1 MMAKGDA
8 AEPPPK
14 RKIRQQLPLASG
26 SGVKSILA
34 GQPIKTV
41 RPVSFVV
48 RLKRVVQGVL
58 YTLQQLVG
66 FVLQLFGFC
75 LAVLD
80 GVRQRLLVLIGD
92 DDDNDE
98 VDDDVD
104 VGDEAGTKRSSSNS
118 VVKDV
123 DDDDDDATAPQ
134 LPRLPDS
141 RRTAAAVQNPSQGA
155 QGAVRAI
162 TVDGIKISSKNG
174 DNALQP
180 PDTARSPPTADEV
193 KPEIITLV
201 KLVDSAEERKRRAS
215 LEYAQQQVLQ
225 RLQEIEDMEKG
236 NAASREARDSRRR
249 AQQSYAERKL
259 EEIEQLEQ
267 SAKPNVPR
275 SVAARPPPSTADLL
289 RHASASTAA
298 SSSSI
303 LGKMGELFKQVSGGT
318 AAAVALP
325 AQPTPPPAAE
335 APAEVEEAVVVVK
348 EEEQQGPDAAFSAAV
363 RSFGSKLLPPMS
375 TQSLL
380 GYAREIDLVPGTAV
394 RAGEAVRVP
403 PSDGDDAGTDAEAA
417 AGFGPAEDV
426 V

>member
-1 MMAKGDA
+1 
-8 AEPPPK
+8 
-14 RKIRQQLPLASG
+14 
-26 SGVKSILA
+26 
-34 GQPIKTV
+34 
-41 RPVSFVV
+41 
-48 RLKRVVQGVL
+48 
-58 YTLQQLVG
+58 
-66 FVLQLFGFC
+66 
-75 LAVLD
+75 
-80 GVRQRLLVLIGD
+80 VLIGD
-92 DDDNDE
+92 DDDE
-98 VDDDVD
+98 VDEDVD
-104 VGDEAGTKRSSSNS
+104 VGDEGDTKRSSTNS
-118 VVKDV
+118 AEKDID

-141 RRTAAAVQNPSQGA
+141 RRTAAAVQNPSQRA
-155 QGAVRAI
+155 QGVVRAI

-174 DNALQP
+174 DNAVQQP
-180 PDTARSPPTADEV
+180 HTAQSPPVADEV

-201 KLVDSAEERKRRAS
+201 KLVDSAEERKRRSS

-298 SSSSI
+298 SSSI

-318 AAAVALP
+318 AAAVTLP
-325 AQPTPPPAAE
+325 AQPTPPPPAE

-348 EEEQQGPDAAFSAAV
+348 EEEQGPDAAFSAAV

-380 GYAREIDLVPGTAV
+380 GYAREIDLVPGTVV

-403 PSDGDDAGTDAEAA
+403 PSDGDAGTDAEAA
-417 AGFGPAEDV
+417 AGFDPVSA
-426 V
+426 

>member
-58 YTLQQLVG
+58 YTLQQSVG

-92 DDDNDE
+92 DENDDE

-104 VGDEAGTKRSSSNS
+104 VGDEADTKRSSSNS
-118 VVKDV
+118 VEKDID

-141 RRTAAAVQNPSQGA
+141 RRTAAAVQNPSKGA
-155 QGAVRAI
+155 QGAVRTI
-162 TVDGIKISSKNG
+162 TVNGIKISSKNG

-180 PDTARSPPTADEV
+180 PDTAQSTPAADEV

-236 NAASREARDSRRR
+236 SAASREARDSRRR

-318 AAAVALP
+318 AAAVTLP
-325 AQPTPPPAAE
+325 AQPTPPPPAE
-335 APAEVEEAVVVVK
+335 APTVVKEAVVVK
-348 EEEQQGPDAAFSAAV
+348 EEEQGPDAAFSAAV

-380 GYAREIDLVPGTAV
+380 GYAREIDLVPGTVV